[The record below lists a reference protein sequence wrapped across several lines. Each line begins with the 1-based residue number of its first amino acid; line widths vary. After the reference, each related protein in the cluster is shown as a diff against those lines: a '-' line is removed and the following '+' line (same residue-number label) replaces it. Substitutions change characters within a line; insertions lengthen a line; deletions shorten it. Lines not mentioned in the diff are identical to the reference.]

1 MKKILKLSKTI
12 RQDKLLVAGLYRLL
26 WACLATSLLT
36 ALIQFFG
43 PLMARKYLN
52 DVSPQN
58 IVIACALIL
67 GSFVLVACL
76 QLVFLLF
83 KNRRCVHIK
92 SKMLSCLINRIL
104 ALKYDALIAK
114 EPTYLLDRAL
124 SVVEALFDFYS
135 ETLPGL
141 FTNITTILA
150 CYVAALIIHWP
161 LTIVFTLI
169 ILIQFFGYRGLNEK
183 LGKMSVRLSKIA
195 AQRYTILNSL
205 LGNVDFLK
213 QLSDRTAIQDF
224 TYEKERDEKKIEAE
238 INIFAGKVSIVFD
251 NLLSIFSNGIYVYI
265 PIALM
270 MKWMSLGDS
279 VYLSLVSSL
288 FMPAAKKM
296 VGARLNMKALYA
308 ADEFLNKEIAP
319 NLENE
324 TDGLTLVE
332 PVTSMTFDINDL
344 SIGDKNILNRGTA
357 QISSGDIVKISGETG
372 SGKSSLAK
380 SIVGFRAVK
389 QATINGTAIQDYS
402 AESIR
407 NHILYIPQQAPVF
420 SGTIAENIMLGLNDS
435 VSDEWLGD
443 RLKDTIFQKYVVE
456 AYGLTSMVLENG
468 SNLSGGDKQKI
479 SLARTEIF
487 PWDVLILDEAT
498 SALDTKT
505 QKELLSY
512 ICEKARAR
520 GAIVFIIS
528 HSMEVNGFC
537 TKEIRVENQAI
548 SCKELDQ

>member
-308 ADEFLNKEIAP
+308 ADGFLNKEIAP

-389 QATINGTAIQDYS
+389 QATINGTSIQDYS

>member
-150 CYVAALIIHWP
+150 CYAAALIIHWP
-161 LTIVFTLI
+161 MTIVFSLI

-183 LGKMSVRLSKIA
+183 LGKMSVRLSKTA

-224 TYEKERDEKKIEAE
+224 TYEKERDEKKIEAD

-389 QATINGTAIQDYS
+389 QATINGTSIQDYS
-402 AESIR
+402 VESIR

-528 HSMEVNGFC
+528 HSMEVNDFC

>member
-150 CYVAALIIHWP
+150 CYAAALIIHWP
-161 LTIVFTLI
+161 MTIVFSLI

-389 QATINGTAIQDYS
+389 QATINGTSIQDYS